1 MKKIRYRGWTGDK
14 WVYGLPSYRNQD
26 AAKAQVPDAIQ
37 CEKTL
42 ELVAITTGS
51 IGKFIDAYDM
61 QGSPLFEGDNVR
73 SYRPVYSSD
82 YETLLGY
89 STDHYGTVELLLNRF
104 WLNNEDFGYEREDLR
119 NPSDF
124 IIVGNTIEGD
134 GDKYNG
140 DGTWL
145 DDGVYVDA
153 FYVELSAEEY
163 EAINNAQGS

>member
-1 MKKIRYRGWTGDK
+1 MKKIQYRGWTGDK
-14 WVYGLPSYRNQD
+14 WVYGLPAYLTQA
-26 AAKAQVPDAIQ
+26 AAKEQVPDAIQ

-73 SYRPVYSSD
+73 AYRVVHDSD
-82 YETLLGY
+82 YENELGY
-89 STDHYGTVELLLNRF
+89 TTDFYGTVELRLNRF
-104 WLNNEDFGYEREDLR
+104 WLNNEEFGYEREDLR

-124 IIVGNTIEGD
+124 IIVGNVIEGD

-140 DGTWL
+140 DGVWL
-145 DDGVYVDA
+145 DDGEYIEA
-153 FYVELSAEEY
+153 FYIELSVDEY
-163 EAINNAQGS
+163 KALKPD